1 MSVTKAKTDNIVSLD
16 ASQLSGTLPAMSGA
30 ALTGIES
37 VTKNASDPAIDTNP
51 SGGVGTLWANTTSG
65 EMYACTDATAG
76 ANVWINVGS
85 GSGDV
90 QKSHQGTLSGY
101 AAGGYTGSASN
112 VIDKW
117 AFSSD
122 ANATD
127 VGDLT
132 AARNGLAGS
141 QDTTHGYIA
150 GGSGHSNIIERT
162 AFATDGNSSDVGDL
176 TVGKSSISGHSS
188 FTHGYTCGGE
198 ASGTGDNGINVIE
211 KYAFASS
218 GNGINVGDILETR
231 LSVSGVMSLTHGYAI
246 GGRRLQPITR
256 TDNIE
261 KFPFATDSNSTD
273 HGDLLA
279 VNTNIAYNGQQSLT
293 HGYATGGEFTGNGT
307 RLQKFA
313 FATSSNATSVGTLSA
328 STTAT
333 TGCSSTTNGYC
344 GGASEGATSE
354 ILKFS
359 FESDGNASDIGDLT
373 VARGNCAGISN

>member
-1 MSVTKAKTDNIVSLD
+1 MTQSVSSNSITSLVSSKLTG
-16 ASQLSGTLPAMSGA
+16 ALPAISGA
-30 ALTGIES
+30 ALTGVSAGVFTSTSDPTPTSNKTLGFIWANS
-37 VTKNASDPAIDTNP
+37 VTGDLFN
-51 SGGVGTLWANTTSG
+51 
-65 EMYACTDATAG
+65 CTDATTNN
-76 ANVWINVGS
+76 NVWINVGS

-90 QKSHQGTLSGY
+90 QKDHQGTLSGY
-101 AAGGYTGSASN
+101 AAGGYTGSGSN
-112 VIDKW
+112 VIDK
-117 AFSSD
+117 FSLASD

-132 AARNGLAGS
+132 VSRHALAGS
-141 QDTTHGYIA
+141 QDETHGYVA
-150 GGSGHSNIIERT
+150 GGAGNQNVIERFV
-162 AFATDGNSSDVGDL
+162 FATNGNATDVGDL
-176 TVGKSSISGHSS
+176 TVGKSSVSGHSS

-218 GNGINVGDILETR
+218 GNGSDVGDILETR

-246 GGRRLQPITR
+246 GGRRLVPMTR

-293 HGYATGGEFTGNGT
+293 HGYASGGEFTGNGT

-328 STTAT
+328 ATTAT
-333 TGCSSTTNGYC
+333 TGCSSATDGYC
-344 GGASEGATSE
+344 GGSGEGTTSE

-359 FESDGNASDIGDLT
+359 FVSDGNASDIGDLT